1 MPQSQDSAFWGNAF
15 VLASCFIGLQVSYVT
30 WGVIQEFIMTKS
42 YGTGM
47 FPSAVFLVCSNR
59 AIAFLIAFTV
69 VQRRR
74 MAGTLKSSAPL
85 HQFAPASISNVCSS
99 WAQYQALKYVS
110 FPTQTLFKSSKI
122 IPVMLVGK
130 VLHGKHYK
138 LRDYLEA
145 LLITAGIFVF
155 MFSSKTP
162 SKKLGGTGEA
172 HLEMVGVAILCIYV
186 LCDSFTSQW
195 QKRVYDRFEVD
206 QFQMM
211 LGVNGFSLLF
221 TGMSLLQT
229 GQGAECLQFLLKNEG
244 ALLHVATLSV
254 TSATGQLFIFYTI
267 KRFGPVVFT
276 LIMTTRQMIS
286 LVFSC
291 LLYGHQIK
299 LASMSGIFIVF
310 ATLFFKARR
319 QLMASRAQTK
329 VDSGTK

>member
-1 MPQSQDSAFWGNAF
+1 L
-15 VLASCFIGLQVSYVT
+15 VLAVCFVGLQVSYVT
-30 WGVIQEFIMTKS
+30 WGIIQEFIMTKS
-42 YGTGM
+42 YDTGM

-59 AIAFLIAFTV
+59 LIAFLIAFGI
-69 VQRRR
+69 VQRRK
-74 MAGTLKSSAPL
+74 MAGTLKTFAPT
-85 HQFAPASISNVCSS
+85 FAYAPASISNVCSS

-130 VLHGKHYK
+130 VLHNKHYQ

-145 LLITAGIFVF
+145 LTITGGIFIF
-155 MFSSKTP
+155 MFTSKTP
-162 SKKLGGTGEA
+162 SKKLGGGEDVS
-172 HLEMVGVAILCIYV
+172 LEMLGVAILCIYV

-195 QKRVYDRFEVD
+195 QKRVFDNYRVD

-229 GQGAECLQFLLKNEG
+229 GQGAECISFLMRNQG

-267 KRFGPVVFT
+267 RRFGPVVFT

-291 LLYGHQIK
+291 ILYGHQIK
-299 LASMSGIFIVF
+299 LASMSGIVIVF
-310 ATLFFKARR
+310 CTLFYKARR
-319 QLMASRAQTK
+319 QLLASRAK
-329 VDSGTK
+329 AKANDVN